1 MGTVASLLS
10 GETAKIQILHRGHP
24 TVNGSLK
31 EKGSRQCVTSSLGPF
46 LRVSFNTHRYPEPT
60 TMVAS
65 VSYGASGPDGPRAWV
80 PLRVEPYASLD
91 VGLFNSPFT
100 WVGKALH
107 VGGALVHQQS
117 TLERDVNYSVAKTCK
132 MAKPT
137 PLHVKPPEQSSKCR
151 ERFPKK
157 RAGLLRSG
165 ASTLQLSSWEGLPKV
180 SRRRHGSLPAHSV
193 RTSPRLASK
202 ISAT

>member
-1 MGTVASLLS
+1 MLEGLQSVRQVTVRLLSTLLLDISTTSRSQRNTAPNGPSRTTQTVPNRPDGPKPENDSRTTVEWWMGTVASLLS

-107 VGGALVHQQS
+107 VG
-117 TLERDVNYSVAKTCK
+117 ERLFINS
-132 MAKPT
+132 
-137 PLHVKPPEQSSKCR
+137 LH
-151 ERFPKK
+151 
-157 RAGLLRSG
+157 
-165 ASTLQLSSWEGLPKV
+165 
-180 SRRRHGSLPAHSV
+180 
-193 RTSPRLASK
+193 
-202 ISAT
+202 